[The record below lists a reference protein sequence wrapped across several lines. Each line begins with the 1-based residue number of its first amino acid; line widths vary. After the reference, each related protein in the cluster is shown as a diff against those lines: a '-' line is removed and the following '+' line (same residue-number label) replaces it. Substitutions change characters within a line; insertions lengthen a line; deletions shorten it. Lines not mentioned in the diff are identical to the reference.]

1 MQIVLDNLNFLS
13 AERRVIEAAL
23 ETGGTIIEAAKLTG
37 LTRHAVKRRMIKH
50 GIRYE
55 SAHSSHL
62 PAPLFEAD
70 DKGFVHF
77 YADGRTSPVV
87 HVKVRAVKVNAERHA
102 YQVSVDGSPS
112 TYTPDDL
119 HKLAS
124 AYPKV
129 ARSVVDWK
137 ADRLHPFDE
146 VRDAALVA
154 AGIKEDA

>member
-70 DKGFVHF
+70 DRGFVHF
-77 YADGRTSPVV
+77 YADGRLSPVV
-87 HVKVRAVKVNAERHA
+87 YVRLRVVKINGERHV
-102 YQVSVDGSPS
+102 YQVSVDGSSS
-112 TYTPDDL
+112 TYTRDDL
-119 HKLAS
+119 HELAS

-129 ARSVVDWK
+129 ARSVADWK
-137 ADRLHPFDE
+137 ADRLHPFVE
-146 VRDAALVA
+146 VRDAALAA
-154 AGIKEDA
+154 AGIKEDP

>member
-70 DKGFVHF
+70 DKGFAHF
-77 YADGRTSPVV
+77 YAADLRAPLA
-87 HVKVRAVKVNAERHA
+87 HFKVRAIKTATMLY
-102 YQVSVDGSPS
+102 YQAVLNGTPG
-112 TYTPDDL
+112 TYDRDQFSE
-119 HKLAS
+119 LARV
-124 AYPKV
+124 YPKV
-129 ARSVVDWK
+129 ARTLDDWK
-137 ADRLHPFDE
+137 ADRLHPFAE
-146 VRDAALVA
+146 VRDAVHAA
-154 AGIKEDA
+154 AGIKEDT

>member
-77 YADGRTSPVV
+77 FADGMTAPVV
-87 HVKVRAVKVNAERHA
+87 HFKIRATQNGTMLV
-102 YQVSVDGSPS
+102 YQVVLNGTPS
-112 TYTPDDL
+112 TYDRGDFTDL
-119 HKLAS
+119 IVRK
-124 AYPKV
+124 YPKV
-129 ARSVVDWK
+129 ARTLADWK
-137 ADRLHPFDE
+137 ADRLHPFAE
-146 VRDAALVA
+146 VRDAVHAA

>member
-77 YADGRTSPVV
+77 YAEGVTSPLV
-87 HVKVRAVKVNAERHA
+87 HVRLRVVKINGERHV

-112 TYTPDDL
+112 TYTRDDL
-119 HKLAS
+119 HELAS

-146 VRDAALVA
+146 VRDAALFA